1 MPGAR
6 HVKYTWRPSAEN
18 RTLDGAVPTRSGPRM
33 MLSTVSRKPCA
44 KAPVGI
50 EQRTSTSTLRRI
62 GRLLELRSE
71 ERRVGKECRSRWSPY
86 HEKKKEKRERMEKE
100 SDSEQIEERGSRER
114 RI

>member
-44 KAPVGI
+44 RAPVGI

-62 GRLLELRSE
+62 GRLLELRGLTCGALAACPSVAS
-71 ERRVGKECRSRWSPY
+71 RLAIVGSVVRVGVFSGY
-86 HEKKKEKRERMEKE
+86 L
-100 SDSEQIEERGSRER
+100 
-114 RI
+114 